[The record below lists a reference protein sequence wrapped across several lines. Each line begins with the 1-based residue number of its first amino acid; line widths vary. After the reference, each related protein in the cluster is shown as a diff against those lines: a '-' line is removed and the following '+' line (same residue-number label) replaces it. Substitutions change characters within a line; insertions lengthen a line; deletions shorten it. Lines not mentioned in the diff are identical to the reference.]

1 MSFFGKIFRRPPK
14 KTWIIISNKNELLVD
29 ENFKKLI
36 SELKTFIWIHKKYVA
51 ESALVE
57 KSGSSIRQNVG
68 QKFDKNYF
76 EIVEK
81 GWTHDH
87 CEICNSTISEEYNE
101 ENDNEIEGY
110 NSENIWLCN
119 FCYDNFVKTDD
130 LLANVEKFKIAEK

>member
-1 MSFFGKIFRRPPK
+1 MSIFSKFFRSQPK
-14 KTWIIISNKNELLVD
+14 KTWIIIPNKNEISFD

-36 SELKTFIWIHKKYVA
+36 NELKTNTWIHKKYVA

-68 QKFDKNYF
+68 QKLDKNHF
-76 EIVEK
+76 EIIEK

-87 CEICNSTISEEYNE
+87 CEICNSTISEGNNE
-101 ENDNEIEGY
+101 ENYNEIKAY
-110 NSENIWLCN
+110 NSENIWLCI

-130 LLANVEKFKIAEK
+130 LLANVENYKIVRK